1 MMAFSHETELHDKVQ
16 ELEQLEQRLIG
27 LSRQEDAVI
36 DPEEDE
42 NPIIETAEEKAERE
56 AAFATGDADDV
67 KPYERRNDDDA
78 MEPPSRKM

>member
-1 MMAFSHETELHDKVQ
+1 MEFSHETELHDKVQ

-36 DPEEDE
+36 DPEEDD

-56 AAFATGDADDV
+56 AAFATGDTDDV

>member
-1 MMAFSHETELHDKVQ
+1 MMEFSHETELHDKVQ

-42 NPIIETAEEKAERE
+42 NPIIETVEEKAERE
-56 AAFATGDADDV
+56 AAFATGDVDDV
-67 KPYERRNDDDA
+67 KPYERRNNDDA